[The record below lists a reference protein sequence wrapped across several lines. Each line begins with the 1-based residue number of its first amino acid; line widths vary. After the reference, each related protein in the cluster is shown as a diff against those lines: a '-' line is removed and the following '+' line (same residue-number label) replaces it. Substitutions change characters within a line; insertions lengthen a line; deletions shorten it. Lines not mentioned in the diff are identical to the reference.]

1 VFRTRCCVSGSRR
14 YCLRGRLQGAGSL
27 AVGRPARSGDLRAE
41 DRYYLEPGVGRRDRV
56 FRSDVLAASAGLDRS
71 RCVPGPA
78 RTAAHRAAL
87 GRATRPGPHGS
98 RRLARARPQRG
109 DHIGPSPVNRGHP
122 GSKHH
127 LIVDGHG
134 VPLAVTLTGG
144 NRHDVTQLM
153 PMLDTLPPIR
163 GRRRRPRRKP
173 RELSA
178 DAATTTTRT
187 AGYYANAGSDRKI
200 ARRGVTHGSGLGK
213 IRWLVERGYT
223 LSRDYAPATNVAPTS
238 TSAYSNSPAPFTSAA
253 ADAAQD
259 HARS

>member
-134 VPLAVTLTGG
+134 VPLAVTLTG
-144 NRHDVTQLM
+144 VTQLM
-153 PMLDTLPPIR
+153 PLLDTLPPIR
-163 GRRRRPRRKP
+163 GRRGRPRRKP
-173 RELSA
+173 RELFA
-178 DAATTTTRT
+178 DRGYDYDKYRRLLLRERGIRPQIAPAVSPTAPGAARS
-187 AGYYANAGSDRKI
+187 AGSSSM
-200 ARRGVTHGSGLGK
+200 AS
-213 IRWLVERGYT
+213 RGYM
-223 LSRDYAPATNVAPTS
+223 LSSDYAPATNVAPTS
-238 TSAYSNSPAPFTSAA
+238 TSLQLACALICHRQLAKSF
-253 ADAAQD
+253 
-259 HARS
+259 